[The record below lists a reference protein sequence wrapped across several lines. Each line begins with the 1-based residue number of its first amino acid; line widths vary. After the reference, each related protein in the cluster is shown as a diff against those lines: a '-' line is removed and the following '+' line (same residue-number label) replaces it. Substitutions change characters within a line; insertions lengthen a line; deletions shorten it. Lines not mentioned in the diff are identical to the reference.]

1 MPAVPCRASRFTF
14 GGIIM
19 DLFLTEQELETL
31 TGRKRCKEQCAA
43 LDAMGVRWKLN
54 ANGDLIVGR
63 LHVEQVLCGEGP
75 KESSGTKRPNLEAL
89 QA

>member
-1 MPAVPCRASRFTF
+1 
-14 GGIIM
+14 M

-43 LDAMGVRWKLN
+43 LDAMGVRWKIN
-54 ANGDLIVGR
+54 AGGSLPVGR
-63 LHVEQVLCGEGP
+63 RHVEQVLCGDASQ
-75 KESSGTKRPNLEAL
+75 SSAKRPNLEVL